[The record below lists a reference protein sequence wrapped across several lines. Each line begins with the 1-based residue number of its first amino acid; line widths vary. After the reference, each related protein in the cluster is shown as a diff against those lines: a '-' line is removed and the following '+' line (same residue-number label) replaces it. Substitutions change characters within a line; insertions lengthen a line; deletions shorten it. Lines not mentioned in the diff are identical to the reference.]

1 MRRMLK
7 TIGALALAVSAGCVS
22 SSKYEKKA
30 EEAAQ
35 NDTKA
40 QEAAAKAQA
49 CETKAAALE
58 QQLATAQQQLQ
69 QVTDARDKLA
79 AQAAALSE
87 QKGQLEAKSA
97 EYERL
102 ARSLQK
108 EIKAGQIE
116 ISELQNKMT
125 VKLKDKILFPSGSA
139 KLSRDGKAAL
149 EVVAG
154 VFKGLHGKQVVVG
167 GYTDDVPVASGG
179 QFQDNWDLSSA
190 RAIAVVRY
198 LAQKGVPP
206 DMLAAAGFSEYRPV
220 APNDSPANRSQNR
233 RIEIALMANYETQ
246 EVEVH

>member
-116 ISELQNKMT
+116 ISELQNKMI
-125 VKLKDKILFPSGSA
+125 VKLRDRILFPSGSA
-139 KLSRDGKAAL
+139 KLSAEGKKALDEVAA
-149 EVVAG
+149 
-154 VFKGLHGKQVVVG
+154 VFKDMKGRNVIVG
-167 GYTDDVPVASGG
+167 GYTDDVPVAKKGPFS
-179 QFQDNWDLSSA
+179 DNWDLSTA
-190 RAIAVVRY
+190 RASSVVRY
-198 LAQKGVPP
+198 IASKGVPP
-206 DMLAAAGFSEYRPV
+206 KMLGAAGFSEYRPV
-220 APNDSPANRSQNR
+220 APNDSAANRSQNR
-233 RIEIALMANYETQ
+233 RIEIALVPAD
-246 EVEVH
+246 